1 MGNITLLKLG
11 EVGIILICIGAAI
24 LLGLGLYLLYHFI
37 FSRNSVRRQVKELE
51 RKYSYLD
58 ALLIGQDSQYI
69 HRLEIISR
77 TNLLYVE
84 KYNEFS
90 RRFKEVFEGEDKF
103 AESMIK
109 QAKAL
114 IANNQFQNIKKVVSD
129 TKKAIASFEEKVNQL
144 DKDLFEVIKP
154 EEEARHQ
161 VLKLKE
167 DYRRVKQIF
176 YANSNDLEIVTSSF
190 TRVFDKLDTSFSD
203 FENHIESA
211 EYDEANTLIPVIGK
225 VIRALDSALSQMPN
239 LCILTQS
246 IIPDKIVELT
256 KEYSE
261 VESSGIPLFN
271 ISYKH
276 RVDVWNMTLES
287 NRKKLVELQTA
298 GVMESLDQIQK
309 EIEETHNLLQAEM
322 QDKDEFIK
330 SCDILYAKV
339 IELEKIFLKIC
350 ALLPEVNNIYVIAE
364 EQKNQINILKENM
377 NKLGASKRNLDNFIH
392 SSTKQPYSVL
402 KKKLDDLNAD
412 YETANSQIQEFK
424 DYLDS
429 LKDTSEEAYTM
440 VFAYYYHCKQVES
453 LLRNLDIP
461 DFTNQ
466 YKEQI
471 ETCYN
476 LLNEIDIALKVKPID
491 VAKVNEKVTA
501 LKNIANPFFD
511 DAENKCREA
520 QLAESAI
527 VYANRDRHHQK
538 DVHQQL
544 NVLEKS
550 FYDGEFLKVYHD
562 ASAIYRRMH
571 VEEEADGR
579 K

>member
-1 MGNITLLKLG
+1 MANIVLASIN
-11 EVGIILICIGAAI
+11 EIGIILICIGAAI
-24 LLGLGLYLLYHFI
+24 LLGLGIYLLYHFVL
-37 FSRNSVRRQVKELE
+37 SRNTIRRQVKELE

-90 RRFKEVFEGEDKF
+90 KKFKEVFEGEDKF

-109 QAKAL
+109 QIKAL
-114 IANNQFQNIKKVVSD
+114 VANNQFQNIKNVIGD
-129 TKKAIASFEEKVNQL
+129 TKKAIASFEQKVNQL

-154 EEEARHQ
+154 EEEARHL
-161 VLKLKE
+161 VLRLKE
-167 DYRRVKQIF
+167 DYRHVKQIF

-190 TRVFDKLDTSFSD
+190 THVFDKLDTSFSD

-211 EYDEANTLIPVIGK
+211 EYEEANALIPVIGK
-225 VIRALDSALSQMPN
+225 VIKALDSALSQLPN

-246 IIPDKIVELT
+246 IIPDKIAALT
-256 KEYSE
+256 KEYND

-271 ISYKH
+271 LSYKH
-276 RVDVWNMTLES
+276 RVDIWNMTLDS
-287 NRKKLVELQTA
+287 NRRKLIALQTA
-298 GVMESLDQIQK
+298 GVMESLDAIQR
-309 EIEETHNLLQAEM
+309 EIEETHNLLAEEA
-322 QDKDEFIK
+322 QDKDDFTK
-330 SCDILYAKV
+330 SCDTLYAKV
-339 IELEKIFLKIC
+339 IDLEKVFLKIC
-350 ALLPEVNNIYVIAE
+350 SLLPEVNSVYVISS
-364 EQKNQINILKENM
+364 EQKEKIDILKENM

-392 SSTKQPYSVL
+392 SSTKQPFSIL
-402 KKKLDDLNAD
+402 KRKLDELNDD
-412 YETANSQIQEFK
+412 YSTANSQVLDFK
-424 DYLDS
+424 TYLDS
-429 LKDTSEEAYTM
+429 LKESSEEAYTM

-461 DFTNQ
+461 DFTDH

-471 ETCYN
+471 ESCYN
-476 LLNEIDIALKVKPID
+476 LLNEIDIALKVQPID
-491 VAKVNEKVTA
+491 VAMINEKA
-501 LKNIANPFFD
+501 NSLKNVANAFFD

-571 VEEEADGR
+571 VEEETDAR